1 MKSTKYNISTRDGI
15 QAVTGYTY
23 QIGDFR
29 IGLSKEYAPGKKGKC
44 WYTTELTTGYRMD
57 RRTNT
62 TMNDALN
69 EVRDFINSGRLAA
82 VLPRV
87 LADLPAGHN
96 VNADLVPDY
105 TIWTVHTA
113 KTA

>member
-1 MKSTKYNISTRDGI
+1 MAELKPCPFCGGTDIRFSVKKTGR
-15 QAVTGYTY
+15 AV
-23 QIGDFR
+23 I
-29 IGLSKEYAPGKKGKC
+29 EYAPGKKGKC
-44 WYTTELTTGYRMD
+44 WFTTELTTGYRMD

-69 EVRDFINSGRLAA
+69 EVREFINSGRLAA

-96 VNADLVPDY
+96 VNSELVPDY
-105 TIWTVHTA
+105 TVWTVHTA

>member
-1 MKSTKYNISTRDGI
+1 MKSTKYNISTRDGLL
-15 QAVTGYTY
+15 AVTGYTY

-29 IGLSKEYAPGKKGKC
+29 IGLSKEYAPGKKGSN

-57 RRTNT
+57 RRSNK
-62 TMNDALN
+62 TMNDALD
-69 EVRDFINSGRLAA
+69 EVREFVRSGRLAA

-87 LADLPAGHN
+87 LADLPTGYN
-96 VNADLVPDY
+96 VNAELVPDY